1 MAANDFLSGF
11 RTGADAYNQARA
23 LKDRRDATKQQGEFD
38 KLRLKL
44 EEERNALTKQGL
56 DDTAAFREKS
66 LAEQVASREDASARD
81 NRRIENDTRRV
92 ENDSERLRMQ
102 GEELAARMREADIRA
117 QLANE
122 QVTALRYG
130 NESTRRSLE
139 AYDDVTAA
147 IAKRNMDL
155 DALGNEEAAI
165 SKLLNDSLMENP
177 DVAST
182 PNFKALSN
190 RLLEVKSI
198 QQAVNDSDQ
207 LKRDIMGSLFSSE
220 KTAPYGLQL
229 LREMGQQ
236 AKGLSMSY
244 TESTDPYFGTKVPS
258 TRVTGDPKAVQAY
271 IDSRP
276 KSGDNPFP
284 EMTDPNSL
292 GGSLNPQTKPKTTP
306 GQESAFSVLNI
317 K

>member
-102 GEELAARMREADIRA
+102 GEELSMRMEEMKLRS
-117 QLANE
+117 QLTGE
-122 QVTALRYG
+122 QLRSLRYD
-130 NESTRRSLE
+130 NQVRETSLE
-139 AYDDVTAA
+139 AYDDLTAA
-147 IAKRNMDL
+147 LAKAHIDT
-155 DALGNEEAAI
+155 DALENESTSI
-165 SKLLNDSLMENP
+165 KTLVNDALTNNP
-177 DVAST
+177 AVADT
-182 PNFKALSN
+182 PNFKALTQ
-190 RLLEVKSI
+190 RLRDIESEKLAIKESQALKFDMVRAWNSDPKTAHLAA
-198 QQAVNDSDQ
+198 QAV
-207 LKRDIMGSLFSSE
+207 RDW
-220 KTAPYGLQL
+220 
-229 LREMGQQ
+229 GQQ
-236 AKGLSMSY
+236 AKGATMDTVTQKFFDKDGNEVTVGS
-244 TESTDPYFGTKVPS
+244 KVPAGS
-258 TRVTGDPKAVQAY
+258 YDIEAAKGKGSGVPGGGGVGDALK
-271 IDSRP
+271 
-276 KSGDNPFP
+276 
-284 EMTDPNSL
+284 PN
-292 GGSLNPQTKPKTTP
+292 NQPRATP
-306 GQESAFSVLNI
+306 GQASAFSVLNL